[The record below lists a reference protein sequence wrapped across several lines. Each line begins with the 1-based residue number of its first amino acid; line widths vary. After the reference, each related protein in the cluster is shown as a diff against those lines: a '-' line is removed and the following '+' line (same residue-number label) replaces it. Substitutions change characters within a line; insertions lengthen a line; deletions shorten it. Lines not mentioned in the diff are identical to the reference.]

1 MKMKKLSMLL
11 IAVLMIALT
20 ATGCGG
26 AGADQAAENGDDGGS
41 TTAPTVW
48 KFVHEEYPGDYQDIY
63 AQLFKEIIEE
73 KTDGK
78 IQIEIYPVGQLGD
91 AAAGT
96 ELIQSGGIQLG
107 ITDPGAMGAFLK
119 EANLMMLHFLL
130 PDDLVKT
137 QNFFDNSKTMKLM
150 NDLHYEKNL
159 KVVRW
164 VPEGYFVWTGNRP
177 LRTPE
182 DFKGF
187 KMRTM
192 AAPIIAAS
200 FEAYGASATPIPYAE
215 VYSALQL
222 GLVDGQTNPLVAVD
236 NMKFYEVCDY
246 ATFANS
252 DIYNFTFVV
261 NKDFWESL
269 DAETQQLVVDVDKE
283 VNERYTANLSKD
295 DQAILDR
302 WKNENLIEI
311 VNITDEQRKAFYD
324 LSQPV
329 YEKYRKEGGERA
341 GELLDLYYS
350 EIDNFK

>member
-1 MKMKKLSMLL
+1 MKMKKISMLL
-11 IAVLMIALT
+11 LTILMVALAT
-20 ATGCGG
+20 TGCGG
-26 AGADQAAENGDDGGS
+26 GAGQAAGDGDAA
-41 TTAPTVW
+41 APTVW
-48 KFVHEEYPGDYQDIY
+48 KYVHEEYPGDYQDIY

-73 KTDGK
+73 KTEGQIK
-78 IQIEIYPVGQLGD
+78 IDIYPVGQLGD
-91 AAAGT
+91 SSVGT
-96 ELIQSGGIQLG
+96 ELIQSGGVQLG

-137 QNFFDNSKTMKLM
+137 QEFFDNSKTMKLM

-159 KVVRW
+159 KVIRW
-164 VPEGYFVWTGNRP
+164 VPEGYFVWTGKRP
-177 LRTPE
+177 LQTPA

-200 FEAYGASATPIPYAE
+200 FEAYGANATPIPYAE

-252 DIYNFTFVV
+252 DIYNFTFVM
-261 NKDFWESL
+261 NKDFW
-269 DAETQQLVVDVDKE
+269 
-283 VNERYTANLSKD
+283 
-295 DQAILDR
+295 
-302 WKNENLIEI
+302 
-311 VNITDEQRKAFYD
+311 
-324 LSQPV
+324 
-329 YEKYRKEGGERA
+329 
-341 GELLDLYYS
+341 
-350 EIDNFK
+350 

>member
-1 MKMKKLSMLL
+1 MKMKKFSMLL
-11 IAVLMIALT
+11 LVILIVALAT
-20 ATGCGG
+20 TGCGG
-26 AGADQAAENGDDGGS
+26 GADQAAGDGDE
-41 TTAPTVW
+41 AAAVPTVW
-48 KFVHEEYPGDYQDIY
+48 KYVHEEYPGDYQDIY
-63 AQLFKEIIEE
+63 AQMFKEIIEE
-73 KTDGK
+73 KTDGQIK
-78 IQIEIYPVGQLGD
+78 IEIYPVGQLGD
-91 AAAGT
+91 ASAGT
-96 ELIQSGGIQLG
+96 ELIQSGGVQLG

-137 QNFFDNSKTMKLM
+137 QDFFDSSKTMKLM

-159 KVVRW
+159 KVIRW
-164 VPEGYFVWTGNRP
+164 VPEGYFVWTGKRP
-177 LRTPE
+177 LQTPE

-252 DIYNFTFVV
+252 DIYNFTFVI
-261 NKDFWESL
+261 NKDFWEAL
-269 DAETQQLVVDVDKE
+269 DAETQQLVIDVDKE
-283 VNERYTANLSKD
+283 VNEKYTANLSKD
-295 DQAILDR
+295 DQAIIDR
-302 WKNENLIEI
+302 WKSEGLIEI
-311 VNITDEQRKAFYD
+311 VNITEEQRKVFYD

-329 YEKYRKEGGERA
+329 YEKYRNEGGERA

-350 EIDNFK
+350 EIDSYK

>member
-1 MKMKKLSMLL
+1 MKMKKFSMLFL
-11 IAVLMIALT
+11 AALMVVLT
-20 ATGCGG
+20 ATGCGSG
-26 AGADQAAENGDDGGS
+26 ANQAAGNGEG
-41 TTAPTVW
+41 APEAPSVW
-48 KFVHEEYPGDYQDIY
+48 KYVHEEYPGDYQDIY

-73 KTDGK
+73 KTDGQ

-91 AAAGT
+91 SAAGT
-96 ELIQSGGIQLG
+96 ELIQSGGVQLG

-130 PDDLVKT
+130 PDDLAKT

-159 KVVRW
+159 KVIRW
-164 VPEGYFVWTGNRP
+164 VPEGYFVWTGTRP
-177 LRTPE
+177 LQTPA

-252 DIYNFTFVV
+252 DIYNFTFVI

-269 DAETQQLVVDVDKE
+269 DAETQQLVIDVDKE

-295 DQAILDR
+295 DQAIIDR
-302 WKNENLIEI
+302 WKSEGLIEI
-311 VNITDEQRKAFYD
+311 VTITDEQRKVFYD
-324 LSQPV
+324 LSQSV
-329 YEKYRKEGGERA
+329 YEKYRKEGGPRA

-350 EIDNFK
+350 EIDSYK

>member
-1 MKMKKLSMLL
+1 MKIKKITILLLAIML
-11 IAVLMIALT
+11 IASLI
-20 ATGCGG
+20 TGCGG
-26 AGADQAAENGDDGGS
+26 GAAPAGEDQAAV
-41 TTAPTVW
+41 PQVW

-63 AQLFKEIIEE
+63 AQLFKEIIEQ
-73 KTDGK
+73 KTDGQ
-78 IQIEIYPVGQLGD
+78 ITIEIFPVGQLGD
-91 AAAGT
+91 AQIGT
-96 ELIQSGGIQLG
+96 ELIQSGGVQLG
-107 ITDPGAMGAFLK
+107 LTDPGAMGAFLK

-130 PDDLVKT
+130 PDDLTKT
-137 QNFFDNSKTMKLM
+137 QDFFDNSQTMALM
-150 NDLHYEKNL
+150 NELHLEKNM
-159 KVVRW
+159 KVIRW
-164 VPEGYFVWTGNRP
+164 VPEGYFVWTGSKP
-177 LRTPE
+177 LQTPA

-252 DIYNFTFVV
+252 DIYNFTFVI
-261 NKDFWESL
+261 NKDLWESL
-269 DAETQQLVVDVDKE
+269 DEATQQLIIEVDKE
-283 VNERYTANLSKD
+283 VNEKYTANLSKD
-295 DQAILDR
+295 DKAIMDR
-302 WKNENLIEI
+302 WESEGQIEI
-311 VNITDEQRKAFYD
+311 VNLTEEQRKVFYN

-329 YEKYRKEGGERA
+329 YEKYRAEGGERA

-350 EIDNFK
+350 EIENYK